1 MAEDG
6 RACYVYGVVTD
17 DRPDESVKDL
27 PAVGDPEAPVTL
39 VRQGGQAAVVSEV
52 PVDKPLG
59 TPEDLRTHARV
70 LDHLAAQ
77 GSPVLPFRFGT
88 VVRDTAAVADE
99 LLVEGHDDFARGL
112 DRLRGR
118 TQLTVRARYDEDAVL
133 REVVTEQPEARRLRD
148 ELRGLPE
155 DAGYEQRIELGQL
168 VMDSIAAK
176 RSVDA
181 LELDRRLAP
190 YALGSV
196 SEEPSPEGLI
206 NASFLVEDAKRQAF
220 EEAAEEL
227 AAHWHGRVRMRLLGP
242 LAPYDFVA
250 DATLEGD
257 ATPEGDATL
266 EGKEGDE

>member
-1 MAEDG
+1 MPEDG
-6 RACYVYGVVTD
+6 RACYVYGVVMD

-99 LLVEGHDDFARGL
+99 LLAEGHDDFARGL

-118 TQLTVRARYDEDAVL
+118 TQLTVRARYDQDAVL

-196 SEEPSPEGLI
+196 SEEPASPEGLI

-227 AAHWHGRVRMRLLGP
+227 AARWHGRVRMRLLGP

-250 DATLEGD
+250 DATVEV
-257 ATPEGDATL
+257 ADATL

>member
-17 DRPDESVKDL
+17 DRTDESVKDL

-39 VRQGGQAAVVSEV
+39 VRHGGQAAVVSEV
-52 PVDKPLG
+52 PTGKPLG
-59 TPEDLRTHARV
+59 TPDDLRTHARV
-70 LDHLAAQ
+70 LDTLAAQ
-77 GSPVLPFRFGT
+77 SAPVLPFRFGT
-88 VVRDTAAVADE
+88 VVRDITAVTDE
-99 LLVEGHDDFARGL
+99 LLTEGHDDFARGFE
-112 DRLRGR
+112 RLRGCA
-118 TQLTVRARYDEDAVL
+118 QFTVRARYEQDAVL
-133 REVVTEQPEARRLRD
+133 REVVLEQPEAARLRE

-155 DAGYEQRIELGQL
+155 EAGYDQRIQLGRL

-181 LELDRRLAP
+181 LELGRRLGP
-190 YALGSV
+190 YALASV
-196 SEEPSPEGLI
+196 SEEPASAEGLV
-206 NASFLVEDAKRQAF
+206 NASFLVEDARRQAF

-227 AAHWHGRVRMRLLGP
+227 AEHWHGRVRMRLLGP

-250 DATLEGD
+250 DALR
-257 ATPEGDATL
+257 